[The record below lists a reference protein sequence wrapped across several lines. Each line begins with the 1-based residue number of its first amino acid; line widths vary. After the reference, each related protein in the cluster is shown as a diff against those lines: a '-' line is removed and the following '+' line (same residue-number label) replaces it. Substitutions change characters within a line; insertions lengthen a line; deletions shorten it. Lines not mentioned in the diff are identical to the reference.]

1 MIKATCVICQEFFQ
15 TDHSIYSTPCG
26 HVFHEVCLLKWIQ
39 TSPTCPH
46 CRHAA
51 RLKNVVRLFFE
62 TDNEDDDGLDPT
74 KLKNELDSMSAEL
87 AGFNKLKA
95 DLVTEKEKLN
105 SKLKKLNSEHKSMSK
120 ELQSELSTNQALRK
134 QLKYLSIQGDEAK
147 EAKKTAKVLH
157 EKLSHYE
164 RLQKV
169 LTANSEAVSEMLEEQ
184 GDNSKACRD
193 LATYCVSLKREFE
206 NAKMNKSRLRDEL
219 AATKK
224 ELSSKT
230 KQLNDYKIQ
239 TGNNVKQIKALEE
252 EVSSLEKDKENLKQK
267 LEILQRSVKSPSGAK
282 GVISRLLFESPAPFN
297 LKAPKLQDPEDWG
310 SDTSL
315 DISSHPGNPV
325 TPDIVKPSPNA
336 ATHRECKE
344 FGIPFIKT
352 TSMANKVK
360 YFFLYSCASFQI

>member
-164 RLQKV
+164 
-169 LTANSEAVSEMLEEQ
+169 
-184 GDNSKACRD
+184 
-193 LATYCVSLKREFE
+193 REFE